1 MRCTLIR
8 MMETTSRGNLFPYQE
23 DAVNRMHNGCI
34 LVGGVGSGKSRTAL
48 AYYIKDCGGSFD
60 ATTIT
65 KPHQLYI
72 ITTARK
78 RDTMEWKEECTPFG
92 ITDAVVDSWN
102 NVHKYVDVKSA
113 FFIFDEQRVVG
124 TGTWAKSFIKI
135 AKRNHWILLSATPG
149 DTWLDYMPVFIAN
162 GFYKGMTDF
171 KSQHVVY
178 SRFSKFP
185 RVDKYVDIPK
195 LVEHRDS
202 IIVDMDY
209 QHEVM
214 KANINIPTLYDK
226 PSYVYANRE
235 RWNSYEDKPMLNAS
249 ELCYVLRRIVNSDP
263 SRLNALTTLAIDHP
277 KLIVF
282 YNFDYEL
289 ELLRNWAESMK
300 VTYGEY
306 NGHKHDP
313 LPTHDRSS
321 WVYLV
326 QYTAGAEGWNCIE
339 TDTIVFFSL
348 NYSYKIMTQAAGRID
363 RLTSPFKKLYY
374 FRLVSSAP
382 IDLAIKR
389 ALSNKR
395 NFNESAF
402 ANISG
407 YNKT

>member
-1 MRCTLIR
+1 MPR
-8 MMETTSRGNLFPYQE
+8 SRGKLFDYQQ

-48 AYYIKDCGGSFD
+48 AYYIKDCGGSLD
-60 ATTIT
+60 ASTMT
-65 KPHQLYI
+65 KEHQLYI

-78 RDTMEWKEECTPFG
+78 RDTMEWKQECVPFNILG
-92 ITDAVVDSWN
+92 AIVDSWN
-102 NVHKYVDVKSA
+102 NIHKYVDVKSS

-135 AKRNHWILLSATPG
+135 AKKNHWILLSATPG

-162 GFYKGMTDF
+162 GFYKGITDF
-171 KSQHVVY
+171 KNQHVVY

-185 RVDKYVDIPK
+185 RVDKYIDIQK
-195 LVEHRDS
+195 LVAHRDS

-209 QHEVM
+209 KHEILKSNVNM
-214 KANINIPTLYDK
+214 PALYDRSK
-226 PSYVYANRE
+226 YLEANRT
-235 RWNSYEDKPMLNAS
+235 RWNPYDGKPMLNAS

-263 SRLNALTTLAIDHP
+263 SRVGVLTSLAMKHN

-289 ELLRNWAESMK
+289 DILRSWAESLRL
-300 VTYGEY
+300 TYGEY

-313 LPTHDRSS
+313 LPTHDRLS
-321 WVYLV
+321 WAYFV

-348 NYSYKIMTQAAGRID
+348 NYSYKIMTQAAGSID
-363 RLTSPFKKLYY
+363 RLNTPFKTLYY
-374 FRLVSSAP
+374 YRLVSSAP

-395 NFNESAF
+395 TFNESAF
-402 ANISG
+402 AG
-407 YNKT
+407 QK